1 MKTSKSVV
9 NLIYFPLS
17 MIRKQTFVA
26 TQMFLLEVPKVQA
39 YFNASGTGIILIYLS
54 IKHPFNTKL
63 LNTIFII
70 GELCIFTVFSISIV
84 FSYTVDIELI
94 NLCEKMCIYTI
105 YTCVGIQIV
114 LSFLSFVTELKNV
127 IVKLYSSKPN
137 ETKSIVAKVTIFSR
151 K

>member
-1 MKTSKSVV
+1 MYPWAVIIYLKLFPHKIENENFRLKYSCLIENMKTSKSVV

-84 FSYTVDIELI
+84 FSYR
-94 NLCEKMCIYTI
+94 N
-105 YTCVGIQIV
+105 
-114 LSFLSFVTELKNV
+114 
-127 IVKLYSSKPN
+127 
-137 ETKSIVAKVTIFSR
+137 
-151 K
+151 